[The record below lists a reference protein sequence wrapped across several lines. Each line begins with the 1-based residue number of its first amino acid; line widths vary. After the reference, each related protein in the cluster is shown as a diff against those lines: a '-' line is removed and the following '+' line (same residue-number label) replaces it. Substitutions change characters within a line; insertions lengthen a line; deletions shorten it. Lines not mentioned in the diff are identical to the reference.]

1 MTTPKRRK
9 VPVLRT
15 DEAAEE
21 FLAQDLSGLD
31 FRQSR
36 PSAFEFARKEA
47 QVNLRLPVALLD
59 AVKARAK
66 QLGIPYTRLIRES
79 LEKALE
85 ASEQDC
91 EC

>member
-1 MTTPKRRK
+1 MKTSKPRK

-31 FRQSR
+31 FRQFS

-47 QVNLRLPVALLD
+47 QVNLRLPAALLD

-66 QLGIPYTRLIRES
+66 QRGIPYGRLIRES

-85 ASEQDC
+85 GSDIADQ
-91 EC
+91 

>member
-1 MTTPKRRK
+1 MTASKPKK
-9 VPVLRT
+9 IPILRT

-31 FRQSR
+31 FRQFR
-36 PSAFEFARKEA
+36 PSAFARKEV
-47 QVNLRLPVALLD
+47 QVNLRLPAALLD

-66 QLGIPYTRLIRES
+66 QRGIPYTRLIRES

-85 ASEQDC
+85 GI
-91 EC
+91 